1 MPNIS
6 KSQEKRFIQQ
16 NCMRCGSQ
24 RCDFSLEWREGCP
37 KWHVFEAAA
46 LKERETGEES
56 DD

>member
-6 KSQEKRFIQQ
+6 KSQERRFIQQ

-37 KWHVFEAAA
+37 KWHVFEAAV
-46 LKERETGEES
+46 LKEREIGEES